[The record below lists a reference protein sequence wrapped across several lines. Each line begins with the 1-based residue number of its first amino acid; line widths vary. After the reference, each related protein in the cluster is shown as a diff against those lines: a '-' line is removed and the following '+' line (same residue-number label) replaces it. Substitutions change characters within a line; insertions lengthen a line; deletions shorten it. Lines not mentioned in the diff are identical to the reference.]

1 MQLSSAFVML
11 AILHILTEHSKL
23 LYFRSGRIDSE
34 TALFLIMCHIS
45 FRWHLSAN
53 YTIMECNAVQLHAAT
68 LHLSGKFTLLLQRYS
83 TTMNV
88 CDITSME
95 IVFLQLSETSFRI
108 DHSVSQKMQEI
119 AMSGVRAIHEIR
131 RQLSQYVTTEL
142 FAGRRTPAQTDTRYF
157 PTSRQIVS
165 CLYRVKQR
173 MR

>member
-1 MQLSSAFVML
+1 MFKSMQLSSAFVML

-83 TTMNV
+83 TTMKR
-88 CDITSME
+88 C
-95 IVFLQLSETSFRI
+95 
-108 DHSVSQKMQEI
+108 
-119 AMSGVRAIHEIR
+119 G
-131 RQLSQYVTTEL
+131 
-142 FAGRRTPAQTDTRYF
+142 
-157 PTSRQIVS
+157 
-165 CLYRVKQR
+165 
-173 MR
+173 